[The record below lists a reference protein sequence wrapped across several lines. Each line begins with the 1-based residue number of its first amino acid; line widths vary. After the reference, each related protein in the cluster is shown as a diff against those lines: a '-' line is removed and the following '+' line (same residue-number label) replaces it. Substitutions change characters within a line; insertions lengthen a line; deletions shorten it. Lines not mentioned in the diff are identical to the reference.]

1 MTPLDV
7 IVWALVGAVCL
18 VLLTLVIIFVV
29 IAIRTVS
36 DGRDKKPTSTSTP
49 IIRKDPR

>member
-1 MTPLDV
+1 VTPLDV

-18 VLLTLVIIFVV
+18 VLLTLVVLFIV
-29 IAIRTVS
+29 IAIRTIIARNEKTPAS
-36 DGRDKKPTSTSTP
+36 SSTT